1 MGKNQVDF
9 ADSHTTQASMI
20 VIASSSDQPDATRN
34 GAQRLASRPLP
45 FSLVVATKGRV
56 SELVRLFDSLAAQT
70 CNAFNVVVVDQN
82 TEAILAETLAGPWPF
97 DVQHIR
103 TPGATGACRAR
114 NVGWRVATGAL
125 VLFPDDDC
133 WYPPQFLEHAHARF
147 NETGCAVLTGRAAD
161 TAGRSINGRFE
172 LDQCVVKSQNVWTTS
187 IEWVA
192 FFKRSLLEALGGFD
206 EDVGIGS
213 TTPWQSCESQD
224 IVLRA
229 LEHGAGCVYDPSLF
243 GHHAELNIETPDEAQ
258 IRKGRAYARGMG
270 WVLRKHK
277 SAWPARAYWVLRP
290 ACKSLIRA
298 AQGRPAAASYYRNI
312 ALGRLEGAR
321 GRVFGSA

>member
-1 MGKNQVDF
+1 MTG
-9 ADSHTTQASMI
+9 
-20 VIASSSDQPDATRN
+20 P
-34 GAQRLASRPLP
+34 PLH
-45 FSLVVATKGRV
+45 FSLVVATKGRT
-56 SELVRLFDSLAAQT
+56 SELSRLFASLATQT
-70 CNAFNVVVVDQN
+70 CSAFDVVVVDQN
-82 TEAILAETLAGPWPF
+82 PETILAGTLAGPWPF
-97 DVQHIR
+97 HVEHIR

-114 NVGWRVATGAL
+114 NVGWRAATGSL
-125 VLFPDDDC
+125 ILFPDDDC
-133 WYPPQFLEHAHARF
+133 WYPAHFIEYARDRF
-147 NETGCAVLTGRAAD
+147 DESECDILTGRAAD

-172 LDQCVVKSQNVWTTS
+172 LDPCSVTSPDVWTTS

-192 FFKRSLLEALGGFD
+192 FFKRSLLEELGGFD

-229 LEHGAGCVYDPSLF
+229 LEHGASCVYDPNLF
-243 GHHAELNIETPDEAQ
+243 GHHAELNIETPDAAQ

-277 SAWPARAYWVLRP
+277 ATWPTRAYWVLRP
-290 ACKSLIRA
+290 ALKSLIRA
-298 AQGRPAAASYYRNI
+298 TQGRLAGASYYRNI

-321 GRVFGSA
+321 GRVFGPG